1 MIINGDV
8 KQSSWEQSL
17 NLFRWNAVQILVAT
31 DVAAR
36 GLDIP
41 DVDLVIQIKA
51 PQDIESYVHWAG
63 RTARAGKSGVCILIY
78 EEEQDIMLI
87 EKVAGVKFESKNFKA
102 SDVA

>member
-1 MIINGDV
+1 M
-8 KQSSWEQSL
+8 
-17 NLFRWNAVQILVAT
+17 AT

-51 PQDIESYVHWAG
+51 PQEIESYVHRAG

-78 EEEQDIMLI
+78 EEEHDI
-87 EKVAGVKFESKNFKA
+87 
-102 SDVA
+102 